1 MLFKKNNINNN
12 KLNGN
17 FDELKANMV
26 SLENLTGKTNKK
38 EDPTF
43 GQKVSVSLSGEND
56 QQVDSY

>member
-17 FDELKANMV
+17 LDELKANMV

-43 GQKVSVSLSGEND
+43 I
-56 QQVDSY
+56 Y